1 MSIYDNMESYLHSL
15 RANILLTEGLEKGVD
30 KDNVFHMP
38 EALVNYL
45 NTRRNVLSDAHC
57 RAQDT
62 IQQHLSWHVY
72 LTGLVNDTPV
82 VDGVAW
88 EILYNYLNTTLSA
101 PYEAIHCLE
110 MRMSSD
116 PAHPHIQIL
125 GFKEAQVI
133 TGDGTFTTPEYV
145 ALGHIVAE
153 HMDGDI
159 TELHPSIISITS
171 DDMQM
176 LSNEMKKLFG
186 DGAPDAFEMI
196 TSIPSGQD
204 VFLA

>member
-1 MSIYDNMESYLHSL
+1 MSIYDDMELYLDL
-15 RANILLTEGLEKGVD
+15 LKANVIQTEGIEKGVD
-30 KDNVFHMP
+30 KDSVFHIP

-45 NTRRNVLSDAHC
+45 DIRRNAVSDAHC

-62 IQQHLSWHVY
+62 IQQHLSWHMY
-72 LTGLVNDTPV
+72 LTGLINDTPI

-88 EILYNYLNTTLSA
+88 EMLYDYLNTTLSA

-125 GFKEAQVI
+125 GFKEAQVVK
-133 TGDGTFTTPEYV
+133 GGTSYTTPEYV
-145 ALGHIVAE
+145 ALGHIVSE
-153 HMDGDI
+153 HMDSDI
-159 TELHPSIISITS
+159 TELHPSILSITP
-171 DDMQM
+171 DDMDMLNHQM
-176 LSNEMKKLFG
+176 QELFG
-186 DGAPDAFEMI
+186 TEAPDAFDMI

>member
-1 MSIYDNMESYLHSL
+1 MSIYDDMASYLDML
-15 RANILLTEGLEKGVD
+15 RFNIIQTEGKEKGVD
-30 KDNVFHMP
+30 KHNAFHMP

-45 NTRRNVLSDAHC
+45 NTRRNVLSDASC

-62 IQQHLSWHVY
+62 IQQHLSWHMY
-72 LTGLVNDTPV
+72 LTGLINDTPV

-88 EILYNYLNTTLSA
+88 EILYNYLNTTLGA

-110 MRMSSD
+110 MRMSAD
-116 PAHPHIQIL
+116 PAHPYIQIM
-125 GFKEAQVI
+125 GFKEARVE
-133 TGDGTFTTPEYV
+133 TEEGTYTTPEYV

-153 HMDGDI
+153 YMDADI

-171 DDMQM
+171 NDMQM
-176 LSNEMKKLFG
+176 LGNEMKKLLG
-186 DGAPDAFEMI
+186 DGAPDVFEMI